1 MNPKL
6 LGLAAA
12 AMLAAVP
19 AFAQTTGAQTT
30 TGAQPSGTVAPGAH
44 NGSSVIPPGAP
55 GNRTGEQAAS
65 GNNNQA
71 VATTNTNSPQPAH
84 GANSFTE
91 GQAKTRLEKEGFSNV
106 TNLRKDDNGVWR
118 AQAQK
123 SGTSVQAWL
132 DYKGNVGTD
141 GGGMGSTSASTG
153 STVR

>member
-12 AMLAAVP
+12 AMLVAAP
-19 AFAQTTGAQTT
+19 AFAQTTGTTT
-30 TGAQPSGTVAPGAH
+30 TGTTTAPGAH

-65 GNNNQA
+65 GNTNQA

-123 SGTSVQAWL
+123 GGTAVQAWL

-141 GGGMGSTSASTG
+141 GGGMGSTSASNG
-153 STVR
+153 STAR